1 MVIAEQMSG
10 CEMYEVVR
18 VGEESLMGET
28 IKLIEEEQK
37 LRYKQ

>member
-1 MVIAEQMSG
+1 MHPPEHLWTKTGGSA
-10 CEMYEVVR
+10 
-18 VGEESLMGET
+18 ET